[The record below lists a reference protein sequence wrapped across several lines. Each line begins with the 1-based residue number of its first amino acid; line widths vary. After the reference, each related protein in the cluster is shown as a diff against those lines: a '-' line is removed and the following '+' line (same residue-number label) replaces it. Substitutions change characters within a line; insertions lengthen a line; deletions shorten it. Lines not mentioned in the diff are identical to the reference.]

1 MVVVILYEVEVEAD
15 IKILEVEEEDENKK
29 KFQIYS
35 VSYLLSPFTR
45 ILHDERPLESKIP
58 VFYAL
63 ARPAP
68 VPENKRSAKKTNN
81 NRGDKTLHIANHH
94 FRRISPHF
102 HLVCWRSETAITV
115 NENGL
120 EIDE

>member
-15 IKILEVEEEDENKK
+15 IKILEVEEEDEKK
-29 KFQIYS
+29 IELRLFRII
-35 VSYLLSPFTR
+35 LLSPFTR
-45 ILHDERPLESKIP
+45 ILHDERSLESKIP

-68 VPENKRSAKKTNN
+68 VPENKRTSAKKTNN

>member
-1 MVVVILYEVEVEAD
+1 MR
-15 IKILEVEEEDENKK
+15 
-29 KFQIYS
+29 
-35 VSYLLSPFTR
+35 SP
-45 ILHDERPLESKIP
+45 
-58 VFYAL
+58 
-63 ARPAP
+63 ARHQSPKTK
-68 VPENKRSAKKTNN
+68 EHQRKKTNN